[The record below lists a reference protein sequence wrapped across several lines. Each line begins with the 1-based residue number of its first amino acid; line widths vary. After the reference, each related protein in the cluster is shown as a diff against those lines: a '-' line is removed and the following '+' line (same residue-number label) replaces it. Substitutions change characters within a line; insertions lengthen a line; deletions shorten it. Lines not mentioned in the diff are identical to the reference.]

1 MASSAVTISTS
12 DVDEA
17 AVAATLSESNFSLS
31 QEFIQQQSAGS
42 GGQQTGGARSKIV
55 SNGAA
60 VFVGKTST
68 VPYKLAQHG
77 LPNIVSDS
85 GKSASSVSNNNNNNN
100 IYTVSG
106 GKRVSE
112 SLFVGGSDRA
122 PPHGATTAFVSGAE
136 GAAVSSIVSNMPKN
150 SNEPV
155 KLVYPTSATI
165 GGGGLPQT
173 SIPTVL
179 NMNNN
184 RVTFTGQTLPNG
196 TISLSPI
203 TTTQATIM
211 QTATKAPPQTSSQS
225 ASQSQQSTI
234 VIKNQ
239 GSMAPGITS
248 APPGI
253 VTMTKTINQATTQN
267 IVATPTML
275 PGNVQIVNM
284 RPGAPTQAQQKSVAA
299 IPPRVVLGGTQMIGA
314 RPANSAITLSALQ
327 NLNAGQSGP
336 ALLLKTETGQYQLL
350 RVGPAPTTPVTPT
363 LGGTTA
369 SGNQTI
375 RLQTVPA
382 SMTTTSANIVVN
394 TSSATAISGQQ
405 AQILSTQTSQVP
417 PPVASVAPVPALAAQ
432 NSTTAVVVTANA
444 TPTNQNLHNTKEK
457 CRKFLANLLELSSR
471 EPKTVERNV
480 RTLIQELI
488 DANVE
493 PEEFCDRL
501 ERLLNA
507 SPQPCL
513 IGFLKKSL
521 PLLRQSLVRREL
533 VIEGIRAPP
542 QSVAFSGATTI
553 TTNIPATVRPIG
565 QTIVSGVATLPT
577 QVRMVTP
584 SGPRPLQTTITRHA
598 TPVRIQTPIPTG
610 PRLTGGTVTQ
620 IRSGTVVPTATA
632 LQSTPPA
639 LHPVSS
645 TPGQTVFSSPAAQ
658 LRTQTTITR
667 PQSAVPIRTTTP
679 VVRAQGGATKGA
691 TQIKIGA
698 TQIKQI
704 TSSASAASTAST
716 SLLNS
721 GTATASGS
729 SATSKSVVKSQSAAQ
744 AQKSAAAA
752 AKDKEKKAANFYQQ
766 STLSMSSSMYGDD
779 DINDVAAMG
788 GVNLAEETQRIL
800 GSTELIGTQI
810 RSCKDEVFLNMP
822 VLQNVMRTIV
832 AKHGL
837 EEPSTEVAVLI
848 SHAAQEHLKNIVEK
862 LAVIA
867 EHRIDVIKLDPRYE
881 VTKDVRGQIKFLEE
895 LDKAEQKRHEEQE
908 REMLLRAAK
917 SRSKTE
923 DPEQAKLKAKAK
935 EMQRAEM
942 EELRQRDANLTALQ
956 AIGPRKKPKLDG
968 EVSSTATAGGSG
980 AGATGLAATP
990 LRPRI
995 KRVNMRDMLFYLEQE
1010 RDTCRSRMLY
1020 KAYLK

>member
-1 MASSAVTISTS
+1 MASAVSSTDVEPSAALS
-12 DVDEA
+12 DVREA
-17 AVAATLSESNFSLS
+17 AYHSESGHEVSLA
-31 QEFIQQQSAGS
+31 QGQATGATVS
-42 GGQQTGGARSKIV
+42 GLV
-55 SNGAA
+55 SNGGAA
-60 VFVGKTST
+60 FSEA
-68 VPYKLAQHG
+68 PHKLQHG
-77 LPNIVSDS
+77 PVVSDS
-85 GKSASSVSNNNNNNN
+85 RSASVSNNNNN
-100 IYTVSG
+100 Y
-106 GKRVSE
+106 KRASE
-112 SLFVGGSDRA
+112 G
-122 PPHGATTAFVSGAE
+122 PHAALE
-136 GAAVSSIVSNMPKN
+136 GPAVSNMPKN

-155 KLVYPTSATI
+155 KLVYPQAATVVGGSGHGQTSA
-165 GGGGLPQT
+165 
-173 SIPTVL
+173 PTVL
-179 NMNNN
+179 NMNN

-203 TTTQATIM
+203 TTQATIM
-211 QTATKAPPQTSSQS
+211 QTAANAKTPQTSQNQSQP
-225 ASQSQQSTI
+225 AQSQQSTI

-239 GSMAPGITS
+239 VSMAPGITS
-248 APPGI
+248 APPGM

-267 IVATPTML
+267 IVATPAML
-275 PGNVQIVNM
+275 PASVQIVNM
-284 RPGAPTQAQQKSVAA
+284 RPGTPSQAQQKSVAA
-299 IPPRVVLGGTQMIGA
+299 VQPRVVLGGTQMLGA
-314 RPANSAITLSALQ
+314 RPTNSAITLSALQ

-350 RVGPAPTTPVTPT
+350 RVGPAPATPVTPSM
-363 LGGTTA
+363 GATA
-369 SGNQTI
+369 ASANQTI

-382 SMTTTSANIVVN
+382 QTLTTTTANIVVN
-394 TSSATAISGQQ
+394 TTASTAMSAQQ
-405 AQILSTQTSQVP
+405 TQILSTQTSQVP

-432 NSTTAVVVTANA
+432 NATAAVVVTANA

-513 IGFLKKSL
+513 IGFLRKSL
-521 PLLRQSLVRREL
+521 PLLRQSLVKKEL
-533 VIEGIRAPP
+533 VIEGIKPP
-542 QSVAFSGATTI
+542 PHTVAFSGTTTI

-565 QTIVSGVATLPT
+565 QTIASGVTTLPT

-584 SGPRPLQTTITRHA
+584 SGPRPMQTTITRHA
-598 TPVRIQTPIPTG
+598 APVRIQTPISTTG
-610 PRLTGGTVTQ
+610 PRLTGGTVAQ
-620 IRSGTVVPTATA
+620 IRPGANAIVQTAGA
-632 LQSTPPA
+632 IQSTPPA

-645 TPGQTVFSSPAAQ
+645 TPTQTVFSPTGQ
-658 LRTQTTITR
+658 IRTPTTLTR
-667 PQSAVPIRTTTP
+667 PQSAVHIRTTTP
-679 VVRAQGGATKGA
+679 VVRTPTATKGA

-704 TSSASAASTAST
+704 TPSAGSGIANAT
-716 SLLNS
+716 LLNS
-721 GTATASGS
+721 NS
-729 SATSKSVVKSQSAAQ
+729 SIGGVMQKAMTVKSQTAAQ

-810 RSCKDEVFLNMP
+810 RSCKDEVFLHLP
-822 VLQNVMRTIV
+822 ALQNVMRAIV

-837 EEPSTEVAVLI
+837 EEPSNEVAVLI
-848 SHAAQEHLKNIVEK
+848 SHATQEHLKNIVEK

-956 AIGPRKKPKLDG
+956 AIGPRKKPRLDG
-968 EVSSTATAGGSG
+968 EISSTAVAGASG
-980 AGATGLAATP
+980 VGATGLAATP

-1010 RDTCRSRMLY
+1010 RDTCRSTMLY

>member
-1 MASSAVTISTS
+1 MASINKIDDTSAPLSDGRESGQELQHIPTS
-12 DVDEA
+12 HQA
-17 AVAATLSESNFSLS
+17 GLSGHRD
-31 QEFIQQQSAGS
+31 AGS
-42 GGQQTGGARSKIV
+42 ACV
-55 SNGAA
+55 SNG
-60 VFVGKTST
+60 GT
-68 VPYKLAQHG
+68 VYGGETPHKVQQHQHEG
-77 LPNIVSDS
+77 LLPVVSEC
-85 GKSASSVSNNNNNNN
+85 GGNKSAAASAANNNNNNTIN
-100 IYTVSG
+100 NYTVSG
-106 GKRVSE
+106 GKKVNSEAVVCEQGGPVRV
-112 SLFVGGSDRA
+112 A
-122 PPHGATTAFVSGAE
+122 NQPE
-136 GAAVSSIVSNMPKN
+136 GPAVSIVSNMPKN

-155 KLVYPTSATI
+155 KVVYPTSATVV
-165 GGGGLPQT
+165 GGLGGQT
-173 SIPTVL
+173 SGAPTVL
-179 NMNNN
+179 NMNN

-211 QTATKAPPQTSSQS
+211 QATANAKAPQTTQNQSQ

-239 GSMAPGITS
+239 GTMAPGITS
-248 APPGI
+248 APPGM
-253 VTMTKTINQATTQN
+253 VTMTKTINQATSQN

-275 PGNVQIVNM
+275 PASVQIVNM
-284 RPGAPTQAQQKSVAA
+284 RPGTPSQAQQKSVAA
-299 IPPRVVLGGTQMIGA
+299 IPPRVVLGGTQMLGA

-350 RVGPAPTTPVTPT
+350 RVGPAPATPVTPT
-363 LGGTTA
+363 LGATA
-369 SGNQTI
+369 ASANQTI

-382 SMTTTSANIVVN
+382 PSLTTTTANLVVN
-394 TSSATAISGQQ
+394 TTASSAISGQQ
-405 AQILSTQTSQVP
+405 TQILSTQTSQVP
-417 PPVASVAPVPALAAQ
+417 PPVASVAPVPALATQ
-432 NSTTAVVVTANA
+432 NTATAVVVTANA
-444 TPTNQNLHNTKEK
+444 TPSNQNLHNTKEK

-521 PLLRQSLVRREL
+521 PLLRQSLVKKEL
-533 VIEGIRAPP
+533 VIEGIKPP
-542 QSVAFSGATTI
+542 PHNVAFSGTTTI
-553 TTNIPATVRPIG
+553 TTNIPASVRPIG
-565 QTIVSGVATLPT
+565 QTIVSGVTTLPT

-584 SGPRPLQTTITRHA
+584 TGPRPMQTTITRHA
-598 TPVRIQTPIPTG
+598 APVRIQTPISTTG
-610 PRLTGGTVTQ
+610 PRLTGGTVAQ
-620 IRSGTVVPTATA
+620 IRPGGNAIVQTAGA
-632 LQSTPPA
+632 IQSTPPA

-645 TPGQTVFSSPAAQ
+645 TPSQTVFSAAAQ
-658 LRTQTTITR
+658 IRTPTTITR
-667 PQSAVPIRTTTP
+667 PQTAVQIRTTAP
-679 VVRAQGGATKGA
+679 MVRTAGGSATKGA

-704 TSSASAASTAST
+704 TPSAASSGATV
-716 SLLNS
+716 LNS
-721 GTATASGS
+721 GS
-729 SATSKSVVKSQSAAQ
+729 STVGGQPKTPAVKSQSGAQ
-744 AQKSAAAA
+744 GQKSAAAA

-766 STLSMSSSMYGDD
+766 SSLSMSSSMYGDD

-810 RSCKDEVFLNMP
+810 RSCKDEVFLHMP
-822 VLQNVMRTIV
+822 VLQNVIRTIV

-837 EEPSTEVAVLI
+837 EEPSNEVAVLI
-848 SHAAQEHLKNIVEK
+848 SHATQEHLKNIVEK

-956 AIGPRKKPKLDG
+956 AIGPRKKPRLDG
-968 EVSSTATAGGSG
+968 EISSTTVAGASG
-980 AGATGLAATP
+980 AGSTGMASTP

-1010 RDTCRSRMLY
+1010 KDTCRSRMLY